1 MNTLELIK
9 YISKFEGGPVK
20 ALELRIG
27 EDKVGELIA
36 LDYIKVSDVS
46 KTWYFAERGRRLL
59 NAINNEHTHTKL
71 SIADLLKKF
80 LF

>member
-27 EDKVGELIA
+27 ENKVEELKA
-36 LDYIKVSDVS
+36 LDYIKVRETLINDGQQILR
-46 KTWYFAERGRRLL
+46 TWYFTERGRRLL
-59 NAINNEHTHTKL
+59 NAINKDPSHTKL
-71 SIADLLKKF
+71 
-80 LF
+80 